1 MWCSDVIW
9 EVKGIYKYKC
19 KCWVGHRSFEALEAQ
34 LCLQLF
40 WKIWLILTII
50 SFWGAIG
57 ADDFGLNDRDP
68 LEVHK
73 RQVSI
78 PTMPESIDKTSYL
91 NA

>member
-1 MWCSDVIW
+1 M
-9 EVKGIYKYKC
+9 
-19 KCWVGHRSFEALEAQ
+19 GHRSFEALEAQ